1 MLIPTSQILE
11 NINENLFLTDNKIIM
26 KAHVNTSYFWL

>member
-11 NINENLFLTDNKIIM
+11 NINENLFLTDNKIIV
-26 KAHVNTSYFWL
+26 KAHIFGPEQF